1 MCWNCAFAASP
12 QMDFGSLPVDILRL
26 ILPSHGKPAC
36 IAARVCSS
44 WRTHIQSQ
52 LLQPEGNDRSLPN
65 WCHRWQVADLSEANC
80 AFGTL
85 CRMHPHL
92 LRFADV
98 YNSSGELLSDPDASQ
113 LGIFNH
119 VQLGQAMDPK
129 LFQFF
134 TAQSIAGDSS
144 CWNNLALM
152 ERCFGDDLDRMESW
166 WLCVEARLNTKQ
178 HGAPILQSL
187 RFGSTWQHL
196 YNHASRLSPEVT
208 LTRFFSALQHDAFYI
223 LISYFQACFL
233 YLFHN
238 GQSKASDNPGADRGA
253 FCQSQPWRRSLVR
266 SIPDARA
273 TLACTHSRP

>member
-1 MCWNCAFAASP
+1 
-12 QMDFGSLPVDILRL
+12 
-26 ILPSHGKPAC
+26 
-36 IAARVCSS
+36 
-44 WRTHIQSQ
+44 
-52 LLQPEGNDRSLPN
+52 
-65 WCHRWQVADLSEANC
+65 
-80 AFGTL
+80 
-85 CRMHPHL
+85 MHPHL

-238 GQSKASDNPGADRGA
+238 GQSKASDDPGADRGA